1 MCSLLLCFWKSVVAM
16 CLCISGSPEVPSR
29 AGGAARSPHLPEAA
43 SSKPQLKCSGTH
55 ITLLLTLKTRP
66 RNPQLPADS
75 PPGAATL
82 SPPRAFLGVL
92 ETQPLSHAGGWGD
105 SSTRSRGVGGER
117 GARAQ
122 PLAEVPRVVQAHSS
136 EGRRQVK
143 TAWMKPQLWACC
155 HQPRVDSMAPPL
167 GPLSSV
173 PVTVTPGQ
181 GPHPKRSHLRR
192 PSSPQPGPSGRGPV
206 LSHSPTPTP
215 TRPNDSFTACA
226 HLTGRAFSEAKGP
239 SQFVKGSPGRV

>member
-1 MCSLLLCFWKSVVAM
+1 M
-16 CLCISGSPEVPSR
+16 
-29 AGGAARSPHLPEAA
+29 
-43 SSKPQLKCSGTH
+43 
-55 ITLLLTLKTRP
+55 
-66 RNPQLPADS
+66 
-75 PPGAATL
+75 
-82 SPPRAFLGVL
+82 
-92 ETQPLSHAGGWGD
+92 
-105 SSTRSRGVGGER
+105 
-117 GARAQ
+117 
-122 PLAEVPRVVQAHSS
+122 
-136 EGRRQVK
+136 K